1 MKKKMKAP
9 KILKAPTMAV
19 LVVAVFLIG
28 IIAFVIAAIPSGSL
42 TGSSLS
48 MIYNWISPG
57 GPYEYEIP
65 IGAITVTDS
74 GAEIT
79 AADDI
84 RILIPSSLPDTGWY
98 TGDATA
104 TIAGTASAKVS
115 TTVSF
120 ETTPGGHSNDTLVIN
135 VTSDF
140 ADGENIVVGGLS
152 LDSSALDS
160 TGTGGPPTGVADFAT
175 VELLYSVDGGLP
187 GGTYSLGSDAYVSGD
202 YTKAQF
208 YNDSSLLLDKNNS
221 YGHCDDAYPAGLG
234 GVWTAASST
243 CTVSSS
249 VTVTKPL
256 WVTHGVTLNGGGNVT
271 LETGAV
277 AFNNY
282 AVLEL
287 VGKDGDP
294 SNEIVVDGVNIDGED
309 SVWYGVVISGS
320 NVADYIPPGSIPS
333 PAEVNITLS
342 NSTISN
348 VSKAGVLVTK
358 YTDGFTLDGV
368 TTSNLDGNGVQV
380 NYRAENGEITNHTAN
395 SNGANG
401 IEVMGSINIEITE
414 SELNSNAEYGLYIHD
429 TSLALL
435 YPPPL
440 AHNFEESAAHPEI
453 VSTIQTAFVNRN
465 EMDSNTTADVAVDV
479 LDASPWTAAQSTIS
493 INDYD
498 TLSEI
503 NGTFP
508 GGQGPVP
515 PPAAPVPEFHEYVL
529 MLTLMIALGFMYK
542 KIPQMGSGMRAA

>member
-1 MKKKMKAP
+1 MKKKMKHP
-9 KILKAPTMAV
+9 KFLKIPTMAV

-28 IIAFVIAAIPSGSL
+28 VIAFVIAAIPSGSM
-42 TGSSLS
+42 TGSGLS

-98 TGDATA
+98 TGDTTA
-104 TIAGTASAKVS
+104 TIGGTAAAKVS

-120 ETTPGGHSNDTLVIN
+120 ETENHTNDVLVIS
-135 VTSDF
+135 VSSDF
-140 ADGENIVVGGLS
+140 VDGENIVVSGLS
-152 LDSSALDS
+152 LDSSGLDS
-160 TGTGGPPTGVADFAT
+160 TGTGGPPTGVADLEVAEF
-175 VELLYSVDGGLP
+175 LYSVDGGLP
-187 GGTYSLGSDAYVSGD
+187 GGNYSSRSEAYVSGD
-202 YTKAQF
+202 FTKAQF
-208 YNDSSLLLDKNNS
+208 FNDSDLLLDKNNS

-234 GVWTAASST
+234 GVWTAGSST

-256 WVTHGVTLNGGGNVT
+256 WVTHGVTLNGGGNVN

-294 SNEIVVDGVNIDGED
+294 SNAIVVDGVNIDGED
-309 SVWYGVVISGS
+309 SVWYGVIISGS
-320 NVADYIPPGSIPS
+320 NVADYLPPGSIPS

-348 VSKAGVLVTK
+348 VSKVGVLVTK

-380 NYRAENGEITNHTAN
+380 NYRAENGEITNHIAN
-395 SNGANG
+395 NNGANG
-401 IEVMGSINIEITE
+401 IEVMGSTNIEITE
-414 SELNSNAEYGLYIHD
+414 SELNGNAGYGLYMHD

-435 YPPPL
+435 YPGPSH
-440 AHNFEESAAHPEI
+440 AFEESAAHPEI
-453 VSTIQTAFVNRN
+453 VSTIQTSFVNRN

-479 LDASPWTAAQSTIS
+479 LDASPWEAAQTTT

-542 KIPQMGSGMRAA
+542 RIPQMGSGMRPSV